1 MEGVEISDEYLT
13 RRGNDM
19 TKQISVAASKES
31 V

>member
-1 MEGVEISDEYLT
+1 MEGVEISDEYLN

-19 TKQISVAASKES
+19 NKHISVAASKES